1 MYTYTYLHTFLHTY
15 VVHIYIYICIYI
27 GKTVAILTQERIR
40 SFLCAPC
47 LFMAV
52 LLVAPAAWGS
62 MHICAAELPGL
73 LGRRRCTT
81 SGTGVVVSAR

>member
-1 MYTYTYLHTFLHTY
+1 MWFTY
-15 VVHIYIYICIYI
+15 IYIYICIYI

-52 LLVAPAAWGS
+52 LLVASAAGGW

-73 LGRRRCTT
+73 LGRRRCMT